1 MRRPAASRR
10 WTNNQPRHWSGT
22 EVELQS
28 LGREMASVRLMG
40 RLKGTLPVRMRQA
53 QSAPVRTISAS
64 EPQHC
69 CVGEPPP
76 LVLPVTKL
84 RHGVNVVIS
93 DAVHD
98 VAICCPDAGAAPSSS
113 SSKSTAAAAGGCS
126 VLSRRLIIRHAA
138 ARPLKSGANCRHC
151 TLVVCIYWAVFEVVD
166 EDWVKLV
173 ARN

>member
-1 MRRPAASRR
+1 MRRRDGDH
-10 WTNNQPRHWSGT
+10 QPRHWSGT

-84 RHGVNVVIS
+84 RHGVNVVIN

-98 VAICCPDAGAAPSSS
+98 VAICPDAGAAARSSS
-113 SSKSTAAAAGGCS
+113 STAATAAAGS
-126 VLSRRLIIRHAA
+126 ILSRRLIIRHA
-138 ARPLKSGANCRHC
+138 RPLESGA
-151 TLVVCIYWAVFEVVD
+151 
-166 EDWVKLV
+166 
-173 ARN
+173 

>member
-1 MRRPAASRR
+1 
-10 WTNNQPRHWSGT
+10 
-22 EVELQS
+22 
-28 LGREMASVRLMG
+28 MASVRLMG

-98 VAICCPDAGAAPSSS
+98 VAICPVAGAAARSRSSS
-113 SSKSTAAAAGGCS
+113 STAVTAGGGCI
-126 VLSRRLIIRHAA
+126 LSRRLIIRHAPRTPSGVRSVRKSD
-138 ARPLKSGANCRHC
+138 ARFLEGN
-151 TLVVCIYWAVFEVVD
+151 FF
-166 EDWVKLV
+166 
-173 ARN
+173 